1 MIIGGKDL
9 YRRRAI
15 LLIIIFISVFYV
27 FKDNEKASK
36 IDTYDKVI
44 IGLCMDSLIIER
56 WQMDR
61 DIFMAR
67 GKELGADVIVQ
78 NAGGDSNEQ
87 INQIKYLIEQ
97 GVDVLVI
104 VANDSDALV
113 PVVSMARRK
122 GIKVISYD
130 RIIRKGNVDLYIT
143 FDNDRV
149 GELMGEAIV
158 KKVPRGNYIIIN
170 GNKQDYN
177 AIEFNKGYM
186 NALNPGINSGSIKIV
201 NEVWSENWNEEEAIQ
216 CVEETIASGV
226 TIDGI
231 IAANDT
237 LAQAVIEVLAEHRLA
252 GKVSVVGGDADLAA
266 CQRVVEG
273 LQLMTVYKP
282 IVRMAQDAAEAAV
295 KMGKGEKV
303 NGNVI
308 INDGIFNVPALR
320 EYSTEVTKTNMVD
333 IVVRS
338 NFHRIEDIYR
348 NIPQSE
354 WPKEKKQ

>member
-1 MIIGGKDL
+1 MIAFEKYL
-9 YRRRAI
+9 SRSI
-15 LLIIIFISVFYV
+15 LLIIIFSCLLYI
-27 FKDNEKASK
+27 FKNNEETKQIEA
-36 IDTYDKVI
+36 TPDKVN

-56 WQMDR
+56 WQIDK
-61 DIFMAR
+61 DVFMAR
-67 GKELGADVIVQ
+67 AKELGADVIVQ
-78 NAGGDSNEQ
+78 NAGSDSNEQ
-87 INQIKYLIEQ
+87 INQIKYLIDQ

-104 VANDSDALV
+104 VPNDSDALV
-113 PVVSMARRK
+113 PVVNLAKKK

-143 FDNDRV
+143 FDNQRV
-149 GELMGEAIV
+149 GELMGEALR
-158 KKVPRGNYIIIN
+158 KKVPSGNYIIIN

-186 NALNPGINSGSIKIV
+186 NALASAIENGGIKIV
-201 NEVWSENWNEEEAIQ
+201 NEVWSENWIELEAIK
-216 CVEETIASGV
+216 CVEETIAKGV
-226 TIDGI
+226 EIDGI
-231 IAANDT
+231 VAANDT
-237 LAQAVIEVLAEHRLA
+237 LAQAVIEVLSEHRMA

-295 KMGKGEKV
+295 KMGKGGKV
-303 NGNVI
+303 NGNVVV
-308 INDGIFNVPALR
+308 NDGLYNVPALR
-320 EYSTEVTKTNMVD
+320 EYSTEVTKNNMVD

-348 NIPQSE
+348 NVPKSE
-354 WPKEKKQ
+354 WPKENK

>member
-1 MIIGGKDL
+1 MIGGGKKL
-9 YRRRAI
+9 YRRMVL
-15 LLIIIFISVFYV
+15 LLIIIFIGSFYAL
-27 FKDNEKASK
+27 KANEKTSK
-36 IDTYDKVI
+36 IETQSKVV

-56 WQMDR
+56 WQIDR

-67 GKELGADVIVQ
+67 AKELGADVIVQ
-78 NAGGDSNEQ
+78 NAGSDSNEQ

-113 PVVSMARRK
+113 PVVSMAKKR

-149 GELMGEAIV
+149 GELMGEAIA
-158 KKVPRGNYIIIN
+158 KKVPVGNYIIIN

-186 NALNPGINSGSIKIV
+186 KALDLGIKSGNIEIV
-201 NEVWSENWNEEEAIQ
+201 GEVWSENWNESEAIK
-216 CVEETIASGV
+216 CVEETIAKGIK
-226 TIDGI
+226 IDAI
-231 IAANDT
+231 VAANDT

-295 KMGKGEKV
+295 KMGKDEKV
-303 NGNVI
+303 NGNVS
-308 INDGIFNVPALR
+308 INDGLFNVPALK
-320 EYSTEVTKTNMVD
+320 EYSTEVTKANMLD

-348 NIPQSE
+348 NIPQAQ
-354 WPKEKKQ
+354 WPKENKQ